1 MAQDF
6 AEKVALLLA
15 KAEGTDNPAEAEAY
29 TAKAEELMLKH
40 GIEEAHV
47 QAKRPGA
54 KADPIIIERIHI
66 KGTYESA
73 TVTYGYAVAPSFH
86 CKSYQSKNQRDGGLF
101 IWLVGHTSDVEQAAI
116 LVRSMLVQSEM
127 AMRHWWENGGR
138 ERSGYDRSTKKLA
151 RRQFMFG
158 FGNGVRER
166 LREIHNRVVE
176 ESEPGTA
183 LVLFDRAKKVDYWVD
198 EYLTFGKNRSRSL
211 KGGSYAA
218 GEAGHQ
224 AGREAVGQR
233 SIQ

>member
-40 GIEEAHV
+40 GIEEAQV

-54 KADPIIIERIHI
+54 KVDPIIIERIYVN
-66 KGTYESA
+66 GTYEAA
-73 TVTYGYAVAPSFH
+73 TVTYGYAVAPTFN
-86 CKSYQSKNQRDGGLF
+86 CKSYQSKDRTKGHY

-116 LVRSMLVQSEM
+116 LVRSMLIQSEM
-127 AMRHWWENGGR
+127 AMRYWWENGGR
-138 ERSGYDRSTKKLA
+138 ETSGHDRATKKLA

-166 LREIHNRVVE
+166 LREIHNRVVH

-183 LVLFDRAKKVDYWVD
+183 LVLVDRSKKVDDWVGQNMS
-198 EYLTFGKNRSRSL
+198 FGKGRSRSL

-218 GEAGHQ
+218 GDAGHA

>member
-40 GIEEAHV
+40 GIEEAQV
-47 QAKRPGA
+47 QAKRPGTRP
-54 KADPIIIERIHI
+54 DPIIIERIYVN
-66 KGTYESA
+66 GTYEAA

-86 CKSYQSKNQRDGGLF
+86 CKSYQSKGANGKGHY

-116 LVRSMLVQSEM
+116 LLRSMLVQSEM

-138 ERSGYDRSTKKLA
+138 ESSGFDRATKKLA

-183 LVLFDRAKKVDYWVD
+183 LVLVDRSKKVDSWIGD
-198 EYLTFGKNRSRSL
+198 NMTFGKGRSRSL

-218 GEAGHQ
+218 GDAGHQ

>member
-15 KAEGTDNPAEAEAY
+15 KAEGTDNPDEAEAY

-40 GIEEAHV
+40 GIEEAQV

-54 KADPIIIERIHI
+54 RVDPIIIERIYVN
-66 KGTYESA
+66 GTYEAA
-73 TVTYGYAVAPSFH
+73 TVTYGYAVAPAFN
-86 CKSYQSKNQRDGGLF
+86 CKSYQSKGREKGHY
-101 IWLVGHTSDVEQAAI
+101 IWLVGHTSDVEQAQI
-116 LVRSMLVQSEM
+116 LLRSILVQSEM

-138 ERSGYDRSTKKLA
+138 ERTGGGRATQKLA

-166 LREIHNRVVE
+166 LSEVRNRVVH

-183 LVLFDRAKKVDYWVD
+183 LVLVDRGKKVDSWVND
-198 EYLTFGKNRSRSL
+198 NMKFSKSKGGSL
-211 KGGSYAA
+211 KGGTYEASN
-218 GEAGHQ
+218 AGHA
-224 AGREAVGQR
+224 AGREAVGQK
-233 SIQ
+233 SVH